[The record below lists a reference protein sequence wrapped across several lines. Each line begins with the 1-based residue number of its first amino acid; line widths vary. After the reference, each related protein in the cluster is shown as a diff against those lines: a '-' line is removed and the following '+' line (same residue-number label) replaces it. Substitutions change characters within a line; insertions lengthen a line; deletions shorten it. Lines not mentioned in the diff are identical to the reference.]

1 MGLGHASSMKEL
13 ILECQGELG
22 MWLNVD
28 GDCQMVQSVAADG
41 AWVVTALDQL
51 VEQLGVTGLIQ

>member
-1 MGLGHASSMKEL
+1 MKEL

-28 GDCQMVQSVAADG
+28 GDCRMVQSVAADG
-41 AWVVTALDQL
+41 AWVVTALNQL